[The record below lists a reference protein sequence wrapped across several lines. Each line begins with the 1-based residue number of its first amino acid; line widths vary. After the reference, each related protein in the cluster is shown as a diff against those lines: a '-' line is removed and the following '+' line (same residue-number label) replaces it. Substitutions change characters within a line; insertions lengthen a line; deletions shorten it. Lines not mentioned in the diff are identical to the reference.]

1 MRVALAVALGGSL
14 GALLRWLV
22 GLLVLELQRRLAPG
36 AATLPLG
43 TLAVNL
49 VGCLAIG
56 WIAGRLDSGMGWT
69 PVWRAFVVV
78 GVLGGFTTFSSF
90 ALEATQLARDG
101 RTGLALVYLLG
112 APLAGAVGLA
122 VTWTSARW

>member
-1 MRVALAVALGGSL
+1 MRVALAVAIGGSL

-22 GLLVLELQRRLAPG
+22 GLVVLEAQRRFAMGPG
-36 AATLPLG
+36 TLPIG
-43 TLAVNL
+43 TLTVNL

-56 WIAGRLDSGMGWT
+56 WVAGRLDSGLDWT
-69 PVWRAFVVV
+69 PVARAFVLV

-101 RTGLALVYLLG
+101 RVGLGLAYLLG
-112 APLAGAVGLA
+112 APVAGAMGLA
-122 VTWTSARW
+122 LTWSGGRW